1 MDTGTNI
8 DQSTV
13 ETTMAPTVET
23 TPEEQVAKMRELGI
37 LAGDERGDLDLL
49 AIPRAKSGSFQEWM
63 EKRG

>member
-1 MDTGTNI
+1 MDTGINM
-8 DQSTV
+8 DKSTV
-13 ETTMAPTVET
+13 ETTLSPTVGT

-37 LAGDERGDLDLL
+37 LVGDGDGKPDLL